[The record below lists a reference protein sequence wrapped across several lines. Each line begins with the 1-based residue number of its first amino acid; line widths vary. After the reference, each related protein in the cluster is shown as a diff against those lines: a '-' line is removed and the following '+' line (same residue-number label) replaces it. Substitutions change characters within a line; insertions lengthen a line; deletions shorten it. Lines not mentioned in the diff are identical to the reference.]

1 MSEGGS
7 FKEKVFWESDG
18 MGGESNLN
26 LTFCGQ
32 LISNLMKQQYL
43 DGEEWLNF
51 GDRVYIDDQV
61 KFTWGVRGPPLPPLP
76 PLPTECLFL
85 WLCWATLPW
94 SRRDESLSYQKN
106 SICGSTVELIDNPAE
121 KPISC
126 CQGGILLICVAA
138 SSLL

>member
-43 DGEEWLNF
+43 DGEE
-51 GDRVYIDDQV
+51 VA
-61 KFTWGVRGPPLPPLP
+61 
-76 PLPTECLFL
+76 EL
-85 WLCWATLPW
+85 WW
-94 SRRDESLSYQKN
+94 
-106 SICGSTVELIDNPAE
+106 
-121 KPISC
+121 
-126 CQGGILLICVAA
+126 
-138 SSLL
+138 

>member
-76 PLPTECLFL
+76 SVCFYDCVGPPYHDLEEMKASVIRKTPSVVALL
-85 WLCWATLPW
+85 SWLIIQQK
-94 SRRDESLSYQKN
+94 SLSAAVK
-106 SICGSTVELIDNPAE
+106 
-121 KPISC
+121 
-126 CQGGILLICVAA
+126 GGYF
-138 SSLL
+138 